1 MRSIVKFPLLLAVVA
16 ATLGANV
23 CLAGRPL
30 TVDDAN
36 VNAVGAG
43 QVEVWYARQ
52 ADDAPV
58 WTVAPAYGL
67 IEGVEVAS
75 SWARDTSHQ
84 INTAALQAKFRLTPS
99 LEEGCNLGVVIGVSQ
114 PNDDSGR
121 TPYLNGLLSC
131 NSDAGALH
139 LNLGANRPAGGATL
153 NTWGLAFEREFGAVT
168 AHLEYFGQEQAKPS
182 VQLGLRTELVKNVQ
196 IDATVGHSS
205 GDSLVSV
212 GLKYQF

>member
-1 MRSIVKFPLLLAVVA
+1 MRFIVKFPLLLAVVA
-16 ATLGANV
+16 ATLGADV

-52 ADDAPV
+52 ADGAHV

-67 IEGVEVAS
+67 IEGVEVGA

-84 INTAALQAKFRLTPS
+84 TDSTALQAKFRLTPS
-99 LEEGCNLGVVIGVSQ
+99 LANGCNLGAVIGVSR

-121 TPYLNGLLSC
+121 NPYVNALLSC
-131 NSDAGALH
+131 NGDAGALH
-139 LNLGANRPAGGATL
+139 LNLGANRPSGGATL
-153 NTWGLAFEREFGAVT
+153 NTWGLAFEREFGAMTV
-168 AHLEYFGQEQAKPS
+168 HVEYFGQEHAKPG
-182 VQLGLRTELVKNVQ
+182 VQLGLRTELLKNVQ
-196 IDATVGHSS
+196 IDGTVGHSS
-205 GDSLVSV
+205 GDALLSV

>member
-1 MRSIVKFPLLLAVVA
+1 MRSIVRFPLLLAVVA
-16 ATLGANV
+16 AALGAEV

-43 QVEVWYARQ
+43 QVEFWYARQ
-52 ADDAPV
+52 ADGTGV

-67 IEGVEVAS
+67 IEGVEVAA
-75 SWARDTSHQ
+75 SWARDPGQRVHT
-84 INTAALQAKFRLTPS
+84 TALQAKFRLTPS
-99 LEEGCNLGVVIGVSQ
+99 LERGCNLGAVTGVSE
-114 PNDDSGR
+114 PHDGSGR

-139 LNLGANRPAGGATL
+139 LNLGGNRPSGGATL
-153 NTWGLAFEREFGAVT
+153 STWGLAFEREFGAVT
-168 AHLEYFGQEQAKPS
+168 AHFEYFGQEQSKPS
-182 VQLGLRTELVKNVQ
+182 LQVGLRTELVKNVQ